1 MDDVILQF
9 KTNFIWRKCNLAVFF
24 DTNTTLDMSSVAY
37 PELFLEEWWI
47 YWTQEGNIVV
57 ALI

>member
-9 KTNFIWRKCNLAVFF
+9 KTKCNLAVFF

-47 YWTQEGNIVV
+47 Y
-57 ALI
+57 